1 MIEKFDSIKGFLDL
15 NEGIALYEEVKRV
28 SENNFCVEIGSYC
41 GKSTCFIGQA
51 CKENKSKLITID
63 HHKGSE
69 EQQLG
74 ELYFDAEVYDEKLG
88 RVNTLPLLEK
98 NLAKFDLEDVVKPL
112 VMDSISASK
121 IVENNADLIFIDGSH
136 TFESAESDYELW
148 KNKIK
153 KGGTLAIHD
162 VYDSEDEGG
171 QAPNKIF
178 KQSLNEGFNF
188 IKRVKSLVLLQK
200 SNYQGL
206 LFFGHII

>member
-98 NLAKFDLEDVVKPL
+98 NLAKFDLEEVVKPL

-188 IKRVKSLVLLQK
+188 MKRVKSLVLLQN
-200 SNYQGL
+200 SN
-206 LFFGHII
+206 

>member
-15 NEGIALYEEVKRV
+15 NEGIALYEEVKKV

-188 IKRVKSLVLLQK
+188 MKRVKSLVLLQK
-200 SNYQGL
+200 SN
-206 LFFGHII
+206 

>member
-1 MIEKFDSIKGFLDL
+1 MIKKFDSIKGFLDL

-121 IVENNADLIFIDGSH
+121 IIENNADLIFIDGSH

-162 VYDSEDEGG
+162 IYDSEDEGG

-200 SNYQGL
+200 SN
-206 LFFGHII
+206 

>member
-15 NEGIALYEEVKRV
+15 NEGIALYEEVKKV

-98 NLAKFDLEDVVKPL
+98 NLAKFDLEEVVKPL

-188 IKRVKSLVLLQK
+188 MKRVKSLVLLQK
-200 SNYQGL
+200 SN
-206 LFFGHII
+206 

>member
-1 MIEKFDSIKGFLDL
+1 MIEKFDSIKGFLEL

-74 ELYFDAEVYDEKLG
+74 ELYFDAEVYDEELG

-188 IKRVKSLVLLQK
+188 MKRVKSLVLLQK
-200 SNYQGL
+200 SN
-206 LFFGHII
+206 

>member
-51 CKENKSKLITID
+51 SKENKSKLITID

-88 RVNTLPLLEK
+88 RVNTLPLLIK
-98 NLAKFDLEDVVKPL
+98 SLAKFDLEDVVKPL

-200 SNYQGL
+200 SN
-206 LFFGHII
+206 

>member
-98 NLAKFDLEDVVKPL
+98 NLAKFDLEEVVKPL

-178 KQSLNEGFNF
+178 KESLNEGFNF

-200 SNYQGL
+200 SN
-206 LFFGHII
+206 

>member
-88 RVNTLPLLEK
+88 RVNSLPLLIK

-188 IKRVKSLVLLQK
+188 MKRVKSLVLLQK
-200 SNYQGL
+200 SN
-206 LFFGHII
+206 

>member
-1 MIEKFDSIKGFLDL
+1 MIKKFDSIKGFLDL
-15 NEGIALYEEVKRV
+15 NEGIALYDEVKRV

-98 NLAKFDLEDVVKPL
+98 NLVKFDLEDIVKPL

-200 SNYQGL
+200 SN
-206 LFFGHII
+206 

>member
-74 ELYFDAEVYDEKLG
+74 ELYFDAEVYDEELG

-200 SNYQGL
+200 SN
-206 LFFGHII
+206 

>member
-88 RVNTLPLLEK
+88 RVNTHPLLEK
-98 NLAKFDLEDVVKPL
+98 NLAKYVLEDVVKPH
-112 VMDSISASK
+112 VMDSFSASK

-200 SNYQGL
+200 SN
-206 LFFGHII
+206 

>member
-28 SENNFCVEIGSYC
+28 SKNNFCVEIGSYC

-98 NLAKFDLEDVVKPL
+98 NLAKFDLEDIVKPL

-188 IKRVKSLVLLQK
+188 MKRVKSLVLLQK
-200 SNYQGL
+200 SN
-206 LFFGHII
+206 

>member
-1 MIEKFDSIKGFLDL
+1 MIKKFDSIKGFLDL

-88 RVNTLPLLEK
+88 RDNTLPLLEK

-200 SNYQGL
+200 SN
-206 LFFGHII
+206 

>member
-1 MIEKFDSIKGFLDL
+1 MIEKFNSIKGFLDL

-121 IVENNADLIFIDGSH
+121 IVKNNADLIFIDGSH

-188 IKRVKSLVLLQK
+188 MKRVKSLVLLQK
-200 SNYQGL
+200 SN
-206 LFFGHII
+206 

>member
-1 MIEKFDSIKGFLDL
+1 MIEKFDSIKGFLEL

-28 SENNFCVEIGSYC
+28 SKNNFCVEIGSYC

-98 NLAKFDLEDVVKPL
+98 NLAKFDLEEVVKPL

-162 VYDSEDEGG
+162 IYDSEDEGG

-200 SNYQGL
+200 SN
-206 LFFGHII
+206 

>member
-1 MIEKFDSIKGFLDL
+1 MIEKFDSIKGFLEL

-200 SNYQGL
+200 SN
-206 LFFGHII
+206 

>member
-162 VYDSEDEGG
+162 IYDSENEGG

-200 SNYQGL
+200 SN
-206 LFFGHII
+206 

>member
-98 NLAKFDLEDVVKPL
+98 NLAEFDLEDVVKPL

-188 IKRVKSLVLLQK
+188 MKRVKSLVLLQK
-200 SNYQGL
+200 SN
-206 LFFGHII
+206 

>member
-188 IKRVKSLVLLQK
+188 MKRIKSLVLLQK
-200 SNYQGL
+200 SN
-206 LFFGHII
+206 

>member
-1 MIEKFDSIKGFLDL
+1 MIKKFDSIKGFLDL

-188 IKRVKSLVLLQK
+188 MKRVKSLVLLKK
-200 SNYQGL
+200 SN
-206 LFFGHII
+206 

>member
-112 VMDSISASK
+112 VMDSIFASK

-178 KQSLNEGFNF
+178 KQSLNEGFNLM
-188 IKRVKSLVLLQK
+188 KRVKSLVLLQK
-200 SNYQGL
+200 SN
-206 LFFGHII
+206 

>member
-69 EQQLG
+69 AQQLG

-98 NLAKFDLEDVVKPL
+98 NLAKFDLEDIVKPL

-188 IKRVKSLVLLQK
+188 MKRVKSLVLLQK
-200 SNYQGL
+200 SN
-206 LFFGHII
+206 

>member
-136 TFESAESDYELW
+136 TFESAESDYKLW

-162 VYDSEDEGG
+162 IYDSEDEGG

-188 IKRVKSLVLLQK
+188 MKRVKSLVLLQK
-200 SNYQGL
+200 SN
-206 LFFGHII
+206 

>member
-1 MIEKFDSIKGFLDL
+1 MIEKFDSIKGFLEL

-28 SENNFCVEIGSYC
+28 SKNNFCVEIGSYC

-188 IKRVKSLVLLQK
+188 MKRVKSLVLLQK
-200 SNYQGL
+200 SN
-206 LFFGHII
+206 

>member
-98 NLAKFDLEDVVKPL
+98 NLVKFDLEDIVKPL

-188 IKRVKSLVLLQK
+188 MKRVKSLVLLQK
-200 SNYQGL
+200 SN
-206 LFFGHII
+206 

>member
-98 NLAKFDLEDVVKPL
+98 NLAKFDLEDIVKPL

-200 SNYQGL
+200 SNY
-206 LFFGHII
+206 

>member
-41 GKSTCFIGQA
+41 GKSTCFMGQA

-88 RVNTLPLLEK
+88 RVNTLPLLIK

-162 VYDSEDEGG
+162 IYDSEDEGG

-188 IKRVKSLVLLQK
+188 MKRVKSLVLLQK
-200 SNYQGL
+200 SN
-206 LFFGHII
+206 

>member
-98 NLAKFDLEDVVKPL
+98 NLAKFDLEEVVKPL

-178 KQSLNEGFNF
+178 KQSLNEGFDF
-188 IKRVKSLVLLQK
+188 MKRVKSLVLLQK
-200 SNYQGL
+200 SN
-206 LFFGHII
+206 

>member
-200 SNYQGL
+200 SN
-206 LFFGHII
+206 

>member
-88 RVNTLPLLEK
+88 RVNTLPLLIK

-162 VYDSEDEGG
+162 IYDSENEGG

-200 SNYQGL
+200 SN
-206 LFFGHII
+206 

>member
-98 NLAKFDLEDVVKPL
+98 NLAKFDLEDIVKPL

-200 SNYQGL
+200 SN
-206 LFFGHII
+206 

>member
-1 MIEKFDSIKGFLDL
+1 MIEKFDSIKGFLEL

-98 NLAKFDLEDVVKPL
+98 NLAKFDLEDIVKPL

-200 SNYQGL
+200 SN
-206 LFFGHII
+206 

>member
-28 SENNFCVEIGSYC
+28 SKNNFCVEIGSYC

-98 NLAKFDLEDVVKPL
+98 NLAKFDLEDIVKPL

-162 VYDSEDEGG
+162 IYDSEDEGG

-188 IKRVKSLVLLQK
+188 MKRVKSLVLLQK
-200 SNYQGL
+200 SN
-206 LFFGHII
+206 

>member
-15 NEGIALYEEVKRV
+15 DEGIALYEEVKRV
-28 SENNFCVEIGSYC
+28 SESNFCVEIGSYC

-188 IKRVKSLVLLQK
+188 MKRVKSLVLLQK
-200 SNYQGL
+200 SN
-206 LFFGHII
+206 

>member
-98 NLAKFDLEDVVKPL
+98 NLAKFDLKGVVKPL

-188 IKRVKSLVLLQK
+188 MKRVKSLVLLQK
-200 SNYQGL
+200 SN
-206 LFFGHII
+206 

>member
-1 MIEKFDSIKGFLDL
+1 MIKKFDSIKGFLDL
-15 NEGIALYEEVKRV
+15 NEGIALYEEVKRI

-188 IKRVKSLVLLQK
+188 MKRVKSLVLLQK
-200 SNYQGL
+200 SN
-206 LFFGHII
+206 

>member
-28 SENNFCVEIGSYC
+28 SESNFCVEIGSYC

-98 NLAKFDLEDVVKPL
+98 NLAKFDLEDVLKPL

-136 TFESAESDYELW
+136 TFESAESDYKLW

-162 VYDSEDEGG
+162 IYDSEDEGG

-178 KQSLNEGFNF
+178 KQSLNEGFNLL
-188 IKRVKSLVLLQK
+188 KRVKSLVLLQK
-200 SNYQGL
+200 SN
-206 LFFGHII
+206 